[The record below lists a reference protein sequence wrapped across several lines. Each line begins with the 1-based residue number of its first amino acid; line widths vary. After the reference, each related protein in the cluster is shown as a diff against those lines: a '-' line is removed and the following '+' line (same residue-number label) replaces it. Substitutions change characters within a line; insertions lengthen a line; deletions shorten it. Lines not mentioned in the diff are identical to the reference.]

1 MAEVRSDTTWPCL
14 KPAGIHISTGL
25 RVFPCLSEWQMIPMW
40 PLSAFLFCC
49 CFPWVLCPPE
59 PISLLQRR
67 YSWNVRR
74 FGRQME
80 MERVLFW
87 KKHFEQI
94 RGEPRRGRCA
104 GFFKW
109 TCVRGQRIAQHPVLV
124 LQLRER
130 MGCEQNSNEEE

>member
-1 MAEVRSDTTWPCL
+1 
-14 KPAGIHISTGL
+14 
-25 RVFPCLSEWQMIPMW
+25 
-40 PLSAFLFCC
+40 
-49 CFPWVLCPPE
+49 
-59 PISLLQRR
+59 
-67 YSWNVRR
+67 
-74 FGRQME
+74 

-87 KKHFEQI
+87 EKHFEQI

-130 MGCEQNSNEEE
+130 VRCERNSGEGKSKRRTSSMYPRGVSFVSMQLLIKGGTTKGDE